1 MSLLPSS
8 CAEMFRNVN
17 TCLNCLDFFGWFG
30 NSLFESWLAL
40 QKYSCCCSMVRT
52 TPIRCLV
59 VHPSTTI
66 HTQLNDDE
74 KIATGITPDLVRVSV
89 VIEHI
94 DDIIADF
101 DKAISSIDF

>member
-8 CAEMFRNVN
+8 CAETFRDVD
-17 TCLNCLDFFGWFG
+17 TCLNAMVFFF
-30 NSLFESWLAL
+30 
-40 QKYSCCCSMVRT
+40 
-52 TPIRCLV
+52 V

-89 VIEHI
+89 GIEHI